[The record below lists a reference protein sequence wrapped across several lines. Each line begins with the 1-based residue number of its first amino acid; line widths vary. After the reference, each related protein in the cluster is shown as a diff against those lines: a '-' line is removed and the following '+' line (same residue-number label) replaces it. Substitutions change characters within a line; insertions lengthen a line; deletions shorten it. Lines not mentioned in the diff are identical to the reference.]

1 MNRSLAARG
10 LVVLGLAAGLAM
22 TGCTPQPQGGQPQ
35 AGSGSCASP
44 SLRTADGQTPLV
56 QPGDSI
62 TLIAQDFAE
71 PQCPESDGTPIE
83 RVPVKFEVVWTQNDA
98 SAEVGSFESTG
109 GPEEL
114 EILVPADAVAGPA
127 TISVADTV
135 LEVQIEG

>member
-1 MNRSLAARG
+1 M
-10 LVVLGLAAGLAM
+10 
-22 TGCTPQPQGGQPQ
+22 
-35 AGSGSCASP
+35 
-44 SLRTADGQTPLV
+44 

-62 TLIAQDFAE
+62 ALIAQDFAE

-83 RVPVKFEVVWTQNDA
+83 WVPVEFTVVWTQNDA
-98 SAEVGSFESTG
+98 SVEVASFESTG
-109 GPEEL
+109 DPEEL